1 MSQAD
6 SLKLPGGSIGEVAE
20 WGHPFHG
27 LVTAPGADFTGTGTL
42 EHGAAAPK
50 AYRMPRSAD
59 AWAIQF
65 DGVPAVSRSTEQA
78 AADAAAG
85 YTWLSS
91 IVVSGT
97 GQVWGKYPGSN
108 SPCWYWRDAAGKVW
122 RAQMQNTGS
131 TGGLLTQVV
140 VDVRP
145 FGRFGAG
152 SIAAR
157 STTLTH
163 GLAIQSDLWA
173 LLGGLLSNDVRPV
186 MHDIKPDGSAALFSI
201 SSMEPTLF
209 ESFGFN
215 TIDYRVPCPFGFF
228 SIALATGGDGW
239 PVPSL
244 TLLKTHEEALGSQAS
259 GNTYEADVEQVPA
272 GISTR
277 WQGTTAATQAF
288 SVTGRIA
295 SMMFDG
301 AGLAQVTLSYARD
314 ESRTSDYVVNDLG
327 GGLFTH
333 VNNFTFLIDESLTG
347 TYAGASFLSASAPQ
361 SGSGTTDLV
370 PLGNISPPGPLGTVP
385 DFDRRFASHV
395 LPLGRQLDGDLFEP
409 HAYTA
414 RAYGSIRRA
423 IASLGVGAFTYG
435 TVHYPG
441 GTTSGGSSETT
452 STHPS
457 LYRSFNPVT
466 GTLSARSAVPVC
478 YV

>member
-6 SLKLPGGSIGEVAE
+6 SLKLPGGFIGEVAE

-27 LVTAPGADFTGTGTL
+27 LVTAPGTEFTGTGTL

-85 YTWLSS
+85 YTWLNTV
-91 IVVSGT
+91 VVSGT
-97 GQVWGKYPGSN
+97 GQVWGKDPGSN
-108 SPCWYWRDAAGKVW
+108 SPCWYWRDASGKVW
-122 RAQMQNTGS
+122 RAQIQNTGP

-173 LLGGLLSNDVRPV
+173 LLGGLFSNDVRPV

-201 SSMEPTLF
+201 SCMQPSLF
-209 ESFGFN
+209 EAFDFN
-215 TIDYRVPCPFGFF
+215 DIAYTVPCPFGFF

-244 TLLKTHEEALGSQAS
+244 TTVKTHEEALGSHAS
-259 GNTYEADVEQVPA
+259 ADTYEDSTVRVPA
-272 GISTR
+272 GESER
-277 WQGTTAATQAF
+277 WQGTTIATQTFTIA
-288 SVTGRIA
+288 GRIA
-295 SMMFDG
+295 SMMYDG
-301 AGLAQVTLSYARD
+301 AGFSSVTLSFSRESDRD
-314 ESRTSDYVVNDLG
+314 STYVVTDLG
-327 GGLFTH
+327 GGSFTH
-333 VNNFTFLIDESLTG
+333 VHTLNTTVQTATSG
-347 TYAGASFLSASAPQ
+347 TYAAAAFMSEGDTDSL
-361 SGSGTTDLV
+361 SGTTDLV
-370 PLGNISPPGPLGTVP
+370 PIGDVAPLGPYGIVP
-385 DFDRRFASHV
+385 DFDRRFASHL
-395 LPLGRQLDGDLFEP
+395 LPIGLQIAGDIVEP

-423 IASLGVGAFTYG
+423 IASLGVGAFTFG

>member
-1 MSQAD
+1 MSEAD
-6 SLKLPGGSIGEVAE
+6 SLKLPGGFIGEVAE

-27 LVTAPGADFTGTGTL
+27 LVTAPGTEFTGTGAL
-42 EHGAAAPK
+42 DHGATAPK

-78 AADAAAG
+78 AADAEAG

-91 IVVSGT
+91 VIVSGT
-97 GQVWGKYPGSN
+97 GQVWGKDPGSN

-122 RAQMQNTGS
+122 RAQVQNTGP

-152 SIAAR
+152 SIPAR

-163 GLAIQSDLWA
+163 GLAIYSDLWA
-173 LLGGLLSNDVRPV
+173 QLGTSFSTDVRPV

-201 SSMEPTLF
+201 SCMQASQF
-209 ESFGFN
+209 EVFGLN
-215 TIDYRVPCPFGFF
+215 DVAYKVPCPFGFF
-228 SIALATGGDGW
+228 SIGLATGGDGW

-244 TLLKTHEEALGSQAS
+244 TLLKTHEQALGSQAS
-259 GNTYEADVEQVPA
+259 ADTYENDSEQVPA
-272 GISTR
+272 GESTR
-277 WQGTTAATQAF
+277 WQGTSSGTQTFTIA
-288 SVTGRIA
+288 GRVA
-295 SMMFDG
+295 SMLYDG
-301 AGLAQVTLSYARD
+301 AGFDEVTLSFSRNRAFASSYA
-314 ESRTSDYVVNDLG
+314 VVDLG
-327 GGLFTH
+327 GGIFTH
-333 VNNFTFLIDESLTG
+333 IDTYSISFDESLSG
-347 TYAGASFLSASAPQ
+347 LYAGTSFMSEGGSE
-361 SGSGTTDLV
+361 SESGTTDLV
-370 PLGNISPPGPLGTVP
+370 PLGNIELPGPYGIIE
-385 DFDRRFASHV
+385 DIARRVASHL
-395 LPLGRQLDGDLFEP
+395 LPIGRQIAGDLVEP

-423 IASLGVGAFTYG
+423 IVSTGVGAFTYG
-435 TVHYPG
+435 TVHHPG

-452 STHPS
+452 SAHPS
-457 LYRSFNPVT
+457 LYRSFNPVA

>member
-1 MSQAD
+1 MNELD
-6 SLKLPGGSIGEVAE
+6 SLTQPAGPLAEVRI
-20 WGHPFHG
+20 WGHPYHG
-27 LVTAPGADFTGTGTL
+27 LVTAPGTDFTGIGTL
-42 EHGAAAPK
+42 ARGGGYLMD
-50 AYRMPRSAD
+50 YRMPRSAD
-59 AWAIQF
+59 AWKIQL
-65 DGVPAVSRSTEQA
+65 DGVPAVVRDSGQA
-78 AADAAAG
+78 AADALIG

-97 GQVWGKYPGSN
+97 GQVWGKDPGSN

-122 RAQMQNTGS
+122 RAQVQNTGP

-173 LLGGLLSNDVRPV
+173 LLGGTLSNDVRPV

-201 SSMEPTLF
+201 SCMQASQF
-209 ESFGFN
+209 EVFSLN
-215 TIDYRVPCPFGFF
+215 DVTYKVPCPFGFF

-244 TLLKTHEEALGSQAS
+244 TLLKTHEDALGAHAS
-259 GNTYEADVEQVPA
+259 SDTYENDSSRVPA
-272 GISTR
+272 GPSSR
-277 WQGTTAATQAF
+277 WQGTSIATQTFTIA
-288 SVTGRIA
+288 GRVA
-295 SMMFDG
+295 SMMYDG
-301 AGLAQVTLSYARD
+301 AGVDEVTLSFSRD
-314 ESRTSDYVVNDLG
+314 EAHSSNYVVNDLG

-333 VNNFTFLIDESLTG
+333 VDNFSFSVDESVSGL
-347 TYAGASFLSASAPQ
+347 YAGASFVSEGGSE

-370 PLGNISPPGPLGTVP
+370 PIGDIDLPGPLGIVA
-385 DFDRRFASHV
+385 DIDRRIASHL
-395 LPLGRQLDGDLFEP
+395 LPIGRQIAGDLVEP

-423 IASLGVGAFTYG
+423 IVSTGVGAFTYG

-452 STHPS
+452 SAHPS

-466 GTLSARSAVPVC
+466 GTLSARSAVSVC

>member
-6 SLKLPGGSIGEVAE
+6 SLKLPGGFIGEVAE

-27 LVTAPGADFTGTGTL
+27 LVTAPGTEFNGTGTL
-42 EHGAAAPK
+42 EHSAAAPK

-97 GQVWGKYPGSN
+97 GQVWGKDPGSN

-122 RAQMQNTGS
+122 RAQVQNTGP

-157 STTLTH
+157 STTLIH

-173 LLGGLLSNDVRPV
+173 LLGGALSNDVRPV
-186 MHDIKPDGSAALFSI
+186 MHDIRPDGSAALFSI
-201 SSMEPTLF
+201 SCMQPSLF
-209 ESFGFN
+209 ESFALN
-215 TIDYRVPCPFGFF
+215 DIAYTVPCPFGFF

-244 TLLKTHEEALGSQAS
+244 TLLKTHEDALGAHAS
-259 GNTYEADVEQVPA
+259 SDTYENDSSRAAA
-272 GISTR
+272 GISMR
-277 WQGTTAATQAF
+277 WQGTDSATQTF
-288 SVTGRIA
+288 SIAGRVA
-295 SMMFDG
+295 SMMYDG
-301 AGLAQVTLSYARD
+301 AGVDEVTLSFSRDKAR
-314 ESRTSDYVVNDLG
+314 SSNYVVNDLG

-333 VNNFTFLIDESLTG
+333 VNNFSFSVDESVSGL
-347 TYAGASFLSASAPQ
+347 YASASFVSEGSSE

-370 PLGNISPPGPLGTVP
+370 PIGDIDLPGPLGIVA
-385 DFDRRFASHV
+385 DIDRRIASHL
-395 LPLGRQLDGDLFEP
+395 LPIGRQIAGDLVEP

-423 IASLGVGAFTYG
+423 IVSIGVGAFTYG
-435 TVHYPG
+435 SVHHPG

-452 STHPS
+452 SAHPS